1 MTTTHPGRI
10 QRSLEFAQDS
20 KVHVCS
26 CSELMDLVEP
36 ESLDAVFT
44 DPPYPKEFLGCWDDL
59 RRLADHALRPGGLV
73 LALSGHM
80 HLPEVMRRLAFE
92 GTLRYRWMGAL
103 VWRTTRTMFHG
114 PKVSNGWKPF
124 LAYSK
129 PGPAPDFYAAD
140 AFRADPIT
148 RSTQAKHVW
157 GQDQALMNELAKE
170 WLQPGWR
177 VADPFCG
184 AGSLLFAA
192 QETGC
197 SVLGCD
203 TDPDHVNTT
212 RGKLT

>member
-44 DPPYPKEFLGCWDDL
+44 DPPTRRSSWAAGTTCADWQTMRSGPGDWSSHSRGTCICPKSCAGSPSRGPSDTDGW
-59 RRLADHALRPGGLV
+59 
-73 LALSGHM
+73 ALSSGG
-80 HLPEVMRRLAFE
+80 PRGGCSTV
-92 GTLRYRWMGAL
+92 
-103 VWRTTRTMFHG
+103 

-129 PGPAPDFYAAD
+129 PRTRPRLLRGRCVPG
-140 AFRADPIT
+140 RPIT